1 MRARGREGISRLD
14 GMPGFFENA
23 DQDRLKRIYAA
34 TAIKR
39 SPISGILSG
48 YHTLPF
54 TLIGPNDEN
63 EDASANSGSLKL
75 TGKISVSPKLVVSI
89 SPNDERFA
97 EMFPESEP
105 FMDRSLVSRVFV
117 FSGGYKRNHRI
128 RNEHLA
134 VEAHAEGDQELVE
147 KVLNE
152 LSRAEIIN
160 MGVIWCPQP
169 RFYPVSLE
177 RFIVSVLDREFG

>member
-1 MRARGREGISRLD
+1 
-14 GMPGFFENA
+14 MPDMFENA
-23 DQDRLKRIYAA
+23 DQERLKRVFQM
-34 TAIKR
+34 TEIKR
-39 SPISGILSG
+39 VPISGIVSG

-63 EDASANSGSLKL
+63 EDDPARNPGSLKL
-75 TGKISVSPKLVVSI
+75 TGKITVSPKLVVSV

-97 EMFPESEP
+97 EIFQEAEP
-105 FMDRSLVSRVFV
+105 FMDRSIASRVFS
-117 FSGGYKRNHRI
+117 FSAAYRRNHRI
-128 RNEHLA
+128 RNEHLT
-134 VEAHAEGDQELVE
+134 VEQFPDSDSELIA

-177 RFIVSVLDREFG
+177 RFIMSVLDREFK